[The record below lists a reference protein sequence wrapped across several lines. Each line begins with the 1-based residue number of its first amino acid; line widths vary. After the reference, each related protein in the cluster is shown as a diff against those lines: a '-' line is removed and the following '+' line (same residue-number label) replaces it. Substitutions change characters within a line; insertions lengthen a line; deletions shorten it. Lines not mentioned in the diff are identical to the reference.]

1 MLKFPYF
8 ISWYYQRPSCD
19 LLYRGQIQEKTF
31 SVSIL
36 HGLKEDVKILNSG
49 FLACLGDHYQGLPRS
64 SFLRSTL
71 QSKSHPVRT
80 GTTYEHINFL
90 RHAFSFYKRLC
101 FQDEM
106 TESVSPPTPP
116 TLSQILRFW
125 TNSEGMQNQ
134 KIILKN
140 PIPLC
145 SKQVVF
151 PKTKEKCGYLKAFV
165 CSKTCKIKLL
175 N

>member
-1 MLKFPYF
+1 M
-8 ISWYYQRPSCD
+8 
-19 LLYRGQIQEKTF
+19 
-31 SVSIL
+31 
-36 HGLKEDVKILNSG
+36 
-49 FLACLGDHYQGLPRS
+49 
-64 SFLRSTL
+64 
-71 QSKSHPVRT
+71 SKSLILVSLLVLVIIIKDCQGALFFGQRFNPRVIQSEQVQIKNT
-80 GTTYEHINFL
+80 SSFL
-90 RHAFSFYKRLC
+90 RHAFFFYKRLC

>member
-1 MLKFPYF
+1 M
-8 ISWYYQRPSCD
+8 
-19 LLYRGQIQEKTF
+19 
-31 SVSIL
+31 
-36 HGLKEDVKILNSG
+36 
-49 FLACLGDHYQGLPRS
+49 
-64 SFLRSTL
+64 
-71 QSKSHPVRT
+71 SKSLILVSLLVLVIIIKDCQGALFFGQRFNPRVIQSEQVQLT
-80 GTTYEHINFL
+80 NISSFL

>member
-1 MLKFPYF
+1 MSKSLILVSLLVLVIIVKDCQGALFFGQRFNPRVIQSEQVQLKN
-8 ISWYYQRPSCD
+8 
-19 LLYRGQIQEKTF
+19 T
-31 SVSIL
+31 
-36 HGLKEDVKILNSG
+36 
-49 FLACLGDHYQGLPRS
+49 S
-64 SFLRSTL
+64 SFLS
-71 QSKSHPVRT
+71 
-80 GTTYEHINFL
+80 
-90 RHAFSFYKRLC
+90 HAFSFRKCLC

-165 CSKTCKIKLL
+165 CSKTCMVLVSE

>member
-1 MLKFPYF
+1 M
-8 ISWYYQRPSCD
+8 
-19 LLYRGQIQEKTF
+19 
-31 SVSIL
+31 
-36 HGLKEDVKILNSG
+36 
-49 FLACLGDHYQGLPRS
+49 
-64 SFLRSTL
+64 
-71 QSKSHPVRT
+71 SKSLILVSLLVLVIIIKDCQGALFFGQRFNPRVIQSEQVQLKNT
-80 GTTYEHINFL
+80 SSFL

-165 CSKTCKIKLL
+165 CSKTCKVKLVT
-175 N
+175 